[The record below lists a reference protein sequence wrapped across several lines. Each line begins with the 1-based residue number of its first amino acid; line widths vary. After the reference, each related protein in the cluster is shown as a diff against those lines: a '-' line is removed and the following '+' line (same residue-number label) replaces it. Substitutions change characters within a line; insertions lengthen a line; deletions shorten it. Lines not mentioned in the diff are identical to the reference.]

1 MDAVSDV
8 LRVVR
13 LGGAVYLQ
21 AELTAPWGLL
31 GHTDQAL
38 CAAYLPKSER
48 VVSYHLIT
56 EGTCWARLPDSD
68 DPAICVNAG
77 ELLVVPQGEAHIMG
91 SAVDVVPVPAGPL
104 LASQLAA
111 MPGDVLNVSYGGGGT
126 TTRLLCGFLACDD
139 ALSNPVLGSLP
150 RLFKVDVRNDPQSA
164 WIEASLRYAA
174 SEAAQRR
181 AGSAIVLS
189 RLSEL
194 LFVWAVRR
202 CIDDLPADRKNWLAG
217 VKDRFVGRA
226 LGILHAQPAYNWT
239 VDELARKVGL
249 SRSAF
254 AARFSD
260 LLGQPPMQYLA
271 RWRLIVAAQ
280 ELSYSNKA
288 IAAIAE
294 EVGYESESAFHRAF
308 RREFGQPPAAW
319 RKRHSQVTGAE
330 ALAASQ

>member
-13 LGGAVYLQ
+13 LGGAVYLH
-21 AELTAPWGLL
+21 AELTAPWGLI
-31 GHTDQAL
+31 GHADQAL
-38 CAAYLPKSER
+38 CTAYLPRSDR
-48 VVSYHLIT
+48 IVSYHLIT
-56 EGTCWARLPDSD
+56 EGTCWARLPDSN
-68 DPAICVNAG
+68 DPGICVRAG

-91 SAVDVVPVPAGPL
+91 SAPDVAPVPAGPL
-104 LASQLAA
+104 LETQLAT
-111 MPGDVLNVSYGGGGT
+111 MRGEVLNLTYGGGGT
-126 TTRLLCGFLACDD
+126 PTRILCGFLACDD

-174 SEAAQRR
+174 EEAAQRR

-202 CIDDLPADRKNWLAG
+202 CIDELPADRKNWLAG

-226 LGILHAQPAYNWT
+226 LSILHAQPAYNWT

-254 AARFSD
+254 AQRFSD

-280 ELSYSNKA
+280 ELSYSSKA

-319 RKRHSQVTGAE
+319 RKRHSQVTGTE
-330 ALAASQ
+330 ALVASQ

>member
-13 LGGAVYLQ
+13 LSGAVYLH
-21 AELTAPWGLL
+21 AELTAPWCLF
-31 GHTDQAL
+31 GHPDQTL
-38 CAAYLPKSER
+38 CAAFLPRADR
-48 VVSYHLIT
+48 VVSFHLIT
-56 EGTCWARLPDSD
+56 EGTCWAHLPDRV
-68 DPAICVNAG
+68 DPAICVSAG

-91 SAVDVVPVPAGPL
+91 SALDLAPVPAGPL
-104 LASQLAA
+104 LESQLGTA
-111 MPGDVLNVSYGGGGT
+111 PGELLNVSHGGGGAP
-126 TTRLLCGFLACDD
+126 TRLLCGFLACDD

-150 RLFKVDVRNDPQSA
+150 RLFKVDVRNDQQSA
-164 WIEASLRYAA
+164 WLEASLRFAA
-174 SEAAQRR
+174 SEAAQSR

-202 CIDDLPADRKNWLAG
+202 CIDDLPAERKNWLAG

-226 LGILHAQPAYNWT
+226 LSMLHAQPSYDWT
-239 VDELARKVGL
+239 VDELARRVGL

-254 AARFSD
+254 SHRFSE

-271 RWRLIVAAQ
+271 RWRLIVATQ
-280 ELSYSNKA
+280 ELAYSSKA

-294 EVGYESESAFHRAF
+294 QVGYESESAFHRAF
-308 RREFGQPPAAW
+308 RREFGMPPAAW
-319 RKRHSQVTGAE
+319 RKRHSHVDRAE
-330 ALAASQ
+330 VIAESQ

>member
-13 LGGAVYLQ
+13 LGGAVYLH
-21 AELTAPWGLL
+21 AELTAPWSLI
-31 GHTDQAL
+31 GHADQAL
-38 CAAYLPKSER
+38 CTAYLPRSDR
-48 VVSYHLIT
+48 IVSYHLIT
-56 EGTCWARLPDSD
+56 EGSCWARLPDST
-68 DPAICVNAG
+68 DPAIRVSAG

-91 SAVDVVPVPAGPL
+91 SAVNIPPVPAGPL
-104 LASQLAA
+104 LESQLAT
-111 MPGDVLNVSYGGGGT
+111 MPGEVLNLSHGGGGAP
-126 TTRLLCGFLACDD
+126 TRILCGFLACDD

-150 RLFKVDVRNDPQSA
+150 RLFKVNVRNDPQSA

-174 SEAAQRR
+174 EEAAQRR

-202 CIDDLPADRKNWLAG
+202 CIDELPDDRKNWLAG

-226 LGILHAQPAYNWT
+226 LSILHAQPAYGWT

-254 AARFSD
+254 AQRFTD

-280 ELSYSNKA
+280 ELSYSSKA

-319 RKRHSQVTGAE
+319 RKRHSHVTGAE

>member
-1 MDAVSDV
+1 V
-8 LRVVR
+8 
-13 LGGAVYLQ
+13 
-21 AELTAPWGLL
+21 
-31 GHTDQAL
+31 
-38 CAAYLPKSER
+38 
-48 VVSYHLIT
+48 
-56 EGTCWARLPDSD
+56 
-68 DPAICVNAG
+68 
-77 ELLVVPQGEAHIMG
+77 
-91 SAVDVVPVPAGPL
+91 
-104 LASQLAA
+104 
-111 MPGDVLNVSYGGGGT
+111 
-126 TTRLLCGFLACDD
+126 LCGFLACDD

-150 RLFKVDVRNDPQSA
+150 RLFKVDVRNDPHSA

-174 SEAAQRR
+174 TEAAQRR

-226 LGILHAQPAYNWT
+226 LSILHAQPAYNWT

-254 AARFSD
+254 AARFSE

-280 ELSYSNKA
+280 ELSYSSKA

-319 RKRHSQVTGAE
+319 RKHHSHVNGAE

>member
-13 LGGAVYLQ
+13 LAGAVYLH
-21 AELTAPWGLL
+21 AELTAPWCLV
-31 GHTDQAL
+31 GHADQAL
-38 CAAYLPKSER
+38 CTSYLPRADR
-48 VVSYHLIT
+48 VVSYHLVT
-56 EGTCWARLPDSD
+56 EGTCWARLPDRA
-68 DPAICVNAG
+68 DPPFSVSAG

-91 SAVDVVPVPAGPL
+91 SAPDLAPVPAGPL
-104 LASQLAA
+104 LADQVAA
-111 MPGDVLNVSYGGGGT
+111 GPGEVLSLSHGGGGPL
-126 TTRLLCGFLACDD
+126 TRILCGFLACDD
-139 ALSNPVLGSLP
+139 APNNPVLSALP
-150 RLFKVDVRNDPQSA
+150 RIFKVDVRNDPHST
-164 WIEASLRYAA
+164 WLEASLRFAA
-174 SEAAQRR
+174 AEAAQRR

-202 CIDDLPADRKNWLAG
+202 CIDELPADRKNWLAG

-226 LGILHAQPAYNWT
+226 LSMLHAKPAYNWT
-239 VDELARKVGL
+239 VDELARNVGL

-254 AARFSD
+254 AHRFSD

-280 ELSYSNKA
+280 ELSHSSKA

-294 EVGYESESAFHRAF
+294 QVGYESESAFHRAF
-308 RREFGQPPAAW
+308 RREFGHPPAAW
-319 RKRHSQVTGAE
+319 RKRHSHVNGVEMFAE
-330 ALAASQ
+330 SQ

>member
-13 LGGAVYLQ
+13 LGGAVYLH
-21 AELTAPWGLL
+21 AELTAPWGLI
-31 GHTDQAL
+31 GHADQTL
-38 CAAYLPKSER
+38 CTAYLPRSDR
-48 VVSYHLIT
+48 IVSYHLIT
-56 EGTCWARLPDSD
+56 EGTCWARLPDSS
-68 DPAICVNAG
+68 DPAICAHAG

-91 SAVDVVPVPAGPL
+91 SAPDVAPVPAGPL
-104 LASQLAA
+104 LETQLANL
-111 MPGDVLNVSYGGGGT
+111 PGEVLNLSYGGGGAP
-126 TTRLLCGFLACDD
+126 TRILCGFLACDD
-139 ALSNPVLGSLP
+139 ALTNPVLGSLP

-164 WIEASLRYAA
+164 WLEASLRYAA
-174 SEAAQRR
+174 EEAAQRR

-202 CIDDLPADRKNWLAG
+202 CIDELPADRKNWLAG

-226 LGILHAQPAYNWT
+226 LSILHAQPAYAWT
-239 VDELARKVGL
+239 VDELARRVGL

-254 AARFSD
+254 AQRFSD

-271 RWRLIVAAQ
+271 RWRLIVASQ
-280 ELSYSNKA
+280 ELSYSSKA

-319 RKRHSQVTGAE
+319 RKRHSQVTGSE
-330 ALAASQ
+330 VLAASQ